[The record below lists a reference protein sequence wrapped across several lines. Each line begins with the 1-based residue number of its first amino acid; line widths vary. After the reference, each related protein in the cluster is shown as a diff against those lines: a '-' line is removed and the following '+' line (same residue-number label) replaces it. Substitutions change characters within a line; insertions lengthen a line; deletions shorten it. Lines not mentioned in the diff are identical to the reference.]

1 MPRLRLQKFL
11 AAAGVDSR
19 RHCEALIQAGHVAVN
34 GAVVTELG
42 SSVDPEQ
49 DTVVLD
55 GKPLQLR
62 QTDTYLLLH
71 KPEGYVTT
79 AHDERGRPTVMDLL
93 PNASGVRLFP
103 VGRLDQDTAGA
114 LLFTNNGELAHRLT
128 HPSYGIEREYEALLR
143 GTPIAD
149 GLRRLQ
155 RGAAVEGAPCRAGAG
170 ASHQARSP
178 GARRAVLL
186 GAHGTGR
193 RPEAGDPRAMRG
205 CGLPGAPAEA
215 GPLRAAP
222 LNQARARHLPA
233 ADSARGGRA
242 QRSGRLGNKG
252 T

>member
-103 VGRLDQDTAGA
+103 VGGSTKTPR
-114 LLFTNNGELAHRLT
+114 
-128 HPSYGIEREYEALLR
+128 ERCCSP
-143 GTPIAD
+143 TTVSWPIASPTRATASS
-149 GLRRLQ
+149 GSTRRCSEERPSPTVCGGSNAVRRW
-155 RGAAVEGAPCRAGAG
+155 RGAMPRRCGCISSSEKP
-170 ASHQARSP
+170 RSK
-178 GARRAVLL
+178 ARRPFGCAWYWPKA
-186 GAHGTGR
+186 GSGR
-193 RPEAGDPRAMRG
+193 SESYAR
-205 CGLPGAPAEA
+205 
-215 GPLRAAP
+215 LRAT
-222 LNQARARHLPA
+222 RC
-233 ADSARGGRA
+233 S
-242 QRSGRLGNKG
+242 S
-252 T
+252 